1 MLLKKKCNNLDEYS
15 LHHSKSTLSKRI
27 YEISYWICINVK
39 HIKPNYSQ
47 LGATKKIKIFSDLYS
62 LKILIDDPGIRA
74 RWYATIRS
82 EPRIRSGLLARRGEG
97 GSVPT
102 NRRKLVAG
110 IYDVSARYGCYAFH
124 PWFVFGV
131 MLKSRFGLD
140 PWMLL
145 HLNEQYI
152 SPDSLVFQIFFKFQR
167 DLEYRRK
174 SYFLLEYSWM
184 L

>member
-1 MLLKKKCNNLDEYS
+1 MNNRSIIQNQPCRNGFTYFILDMHKRKTYQTELFSTCCNEKNKNL
-15 LHHSKSTLSKRI
+15 
-27 YEISYWICINVK
+27 
-39 HIKPNYSQ
+39 
-47 LGATKKIKIFSDLYS
+47 SDLYS
-62 LKILIDDPGIRA
+62 LRILIDDPGIRA

-82 EPRIRSGLLARRGEG
+82 EPRIRSGLLARREEG

-145 HLNEQYI
+145 HLNEQYT

-174 SYFLLEYSWM
+174 SYFLLEYSWIV
-184 L
+184 

>member
-1 MLLKKKCNNLDEYS
+1 MNNRSTIQNQPCRNEFTYFIFHMHKRKTYQTELFSTCCNEKNKNL
-15 LHHSKSTLSKRI
+15 
-27 YEISYWICINVK
+27 
-39 HIKPNYSQ
+39 
-47 LGATKKIKIFSDLYS
+47 SDLYS
-62 LKILIDDPGIRA
+62 LRILIDDPGIRA
-74 RWYATIRS
+74 RWYVTIRS

>member
-1 MLLKKKCNNLDEYS
+1 MNNRSTIQNQPCRNGFTYFILDMHKRKTYQTELFSTWCNEKNKNL
-15 LHHSKSTLSKRI
+15 
-27 YEISYWICINVK
+27 
-39 HIKPNYSQ
+39 
-47 LGATKKIKIFSDLYS
+47 SDLYS
-62 LKILIDDPGIRA
+62 LRILIDDPGIRAWRA

-174 SYFLLEYSWM
+174 SYFLLEYSWIV
-184 L
+184 

>member
-1 MLLKKKCNNLDEYS
+1 MNNRSTIQNQPCRNEFTYFIFHMHKRKTYQTELFSTCCNEKNKNL
-15 LHHSKSTLSKRI
+15 
-27 YEISYWICINVK
+27 
-39 HIKPNYSQ
+39 
-47 LGATKKIKIFSDLYS
+47 SDLYS
-62 LKILIDDPGIRA
+62 LRILIDDPGIRA

-167 DLEYRRK
+167 DLE
-174 SYFLLEYSWM
+174 LP
-184 L
+184 

>member
-1 MLLKKKCNNLDEYS
+1 MHKRKTYQTELFPTCCNEKNKNL
-15 LHHSKSTLSKRI
+15 
-27 YEISYWICINVK
+27 
-39 HIKPNYSQ
+39 
-47 LGATKKIKIFSDLYS
+47 SDLYS
-62 LKILIDDPGIRA
+62 LRILIDDPGIRA

-124 PWFVFGV
+124 PWFVFGM

-152 SPDSLVFQIFFKFQR
+152 SWFAGLSNFFQVSERSRIP
-167 DLEYRRK
+167 
-174 SYFLLEYSWM
+174 
-184 L
+184 

>member
-1 MLLKKKCNNLDEYS
+1 MNNR
-15 LHHSKSTLSKRI
+15 STIQNQPCRN
-27 YEISYWICINVK
+27 EISYWICINVK

-47 LGATKKIKIFSDLYS
+47 LAATKKIKIFSDLYS
-62 LKILIDDPGIRA
+62 LRILIDDPGIRA
-74 RWYATIRS
+74 RWYVTIRS

-152 SPDSLVFQIFFKFQR
+152 SWFAGLSNFFQVSERSRIP
-167 DLEYRRK
+167 
-174 SYFLLEYSWM
+174 
-184 L
+184 